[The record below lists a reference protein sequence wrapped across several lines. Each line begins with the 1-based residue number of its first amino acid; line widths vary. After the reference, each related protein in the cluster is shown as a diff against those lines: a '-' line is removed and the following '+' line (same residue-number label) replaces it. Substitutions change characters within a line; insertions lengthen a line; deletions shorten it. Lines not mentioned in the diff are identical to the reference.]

1 MSNITIP
8 PRRFDNISVPIVHRI
23 TVFYKDIYKLS
34 NTLSKRDKLGI
45 HSKIEN
51 LCLECLELSIEAA
64 LLSKDKKQIPLQKLR
79 INIEIL
85 KRLIRISQ
93 EIGIITTKIYLQLES
108 QLQEISKMATNW
120 LNYTNKKQL

>member
-1 MSNITIP
+1 
-8 PRRFDNISVPIVHRI
+8 
-23 TVFYKDIYKLS
+23 
-34 NTLSKRDKLGI
+34 
-45 HSKIEN
+45 
-51 LCLECLELSIEAA
+51 